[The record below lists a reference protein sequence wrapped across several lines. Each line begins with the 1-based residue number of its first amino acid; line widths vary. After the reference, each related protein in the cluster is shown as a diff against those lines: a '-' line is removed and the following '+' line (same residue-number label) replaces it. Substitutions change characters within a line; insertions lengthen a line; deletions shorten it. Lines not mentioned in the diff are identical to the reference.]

1 VQVLTHKLSFRLPL
15 PIVLL
20 VNGAKLL
27 MDADFNERIRVL
39 KLLVCQ
45 IQTKIKRFFFVK
57 KGCIENRMNSG
68 LSNPNFRWLIVK

>member
-1 VQVLTHKLSFRLPL
+1 MQVLTHKLSFRLPL

-39 KLLVCQ
+39 KLLDRQ
-45 IQTKIKRFFFVK
+45 SETYIDKSKIILEVTVFKI
-57 KGCIENRMNSG
+57 G
-68 LSNPNFRWLIVK
+68 